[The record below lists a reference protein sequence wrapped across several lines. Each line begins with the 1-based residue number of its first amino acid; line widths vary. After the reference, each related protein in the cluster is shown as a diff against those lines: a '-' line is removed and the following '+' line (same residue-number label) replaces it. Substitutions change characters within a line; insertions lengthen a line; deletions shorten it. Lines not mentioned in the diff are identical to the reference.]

1 MRRALFPLTFVA
13 ALALAA
19 CGGDDDDTASAT
31 TNPPTTTAAPTTS
44 AASTTTEAT
53 ATTTSADDGY
63 VAGADPDADAAALAW
78 TTAFD
83 STLGFDA
90 KSGHIA
96 DADVLQPTIV
106 AYTAAG
112 DAVGGIALEPTKVEV
127 SGDTAA
133 ITYDVT
139 FAGQPAYQGQ
149 TGTVERVDGTWV
161 VSRDEF
167 CGFMAAARNP
177 CPAG

>member
-1 MRRALFPLTFVA
+1 MRRALLPLTIAA

-19 CGGDDDDTASAT
+19 CGGDDDDAASAT
-31 TNPPTTTAAPTTS
+31 TTRPTTTPTT
-44 AASTTTEAT
+44 APKTTEAT
-53 ATTTSADDGY
+53 TTTVATTAAHDGY
-63 VAGADPDADAAALAW
+63 VAGAHPDADAAALAW

-90 KSGHIA
+90 KSAYIA
-96 DADVLQPTIV
+96 DADVLQPTIG

-149 TGTVERVDGTWV
+149 TGTVQRVNGTWL
-161 VSRDEF
+161 VSRKEF